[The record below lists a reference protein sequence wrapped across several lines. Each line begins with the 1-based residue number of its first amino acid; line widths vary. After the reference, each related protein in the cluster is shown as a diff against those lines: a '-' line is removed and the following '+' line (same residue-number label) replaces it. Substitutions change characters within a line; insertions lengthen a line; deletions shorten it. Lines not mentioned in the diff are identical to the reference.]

1 MTKYRLD
8 KILRKKL
15 FQPGKVF
22 KKSYIII
29 GRCSQKLN
37 KILLIMAFKNI
48 YIWSGITRMD
58 IPI

>member
-15 FQPGKVF
+15 FQPRNVY
-22 KKSYIII
+22 KKSNIIK

-37 KILLIMAFKNI
+37 KILLIIALKYI
-48 YIWSGITRMD
+48 YIWWE
-58 IPI
+58 